1 MNPDYGQQGPGHLRF
16 LKIPLYFSILCVCP
30 ANCGTGAVAA
40 FSARRQDLP
49 FAVPKTGRRD
59 CLTGMRPI
67 LKSSFSAVFD
77 RATRFSKNRS
87 KANRSKGLPLEGLP
101 LEGFVPFFLI
111 AKRPMPPR
119 SHR

>member
-1 MNPDYGQQGPGHLRF
+1 MFQYLACASGQLR
-16 LKIPLYFSILCVCP
+16 
-30 ANCGTGAVAA
+30 NGAVAA